1 MAETEALLP
10 APDFIRIH
18 RSYIVSRRHI
28 NRFEKSKVYCNQIT
42 IPVAPAYASLLN
54 TLIQR

>member
-28 NRFEKSKVYCNQIT
+28 NKLEKNKVYCDRT
-42 IPVAPAYASLLN
+42 SIPVGSAYVTQINKIMLP
-54 TLIQR
+54 